1 MYHNVAY
8 TLIALE
14 QAIKEPEALN
24 DEDKK
29 YLKSLQSALL
39 HLNFAELK
47 LRTFYEDEKKNH
59 QDSTLNRSLAGM
71 SKENPEWNGSDNRDF
86 IGAQLLDAFYCLSM
100 EYCHKEFKAI
110 FEKELMVTSGV
121 VVKNIQQEHKTQR
134 NIN

>member
-1 MYHNVAY
+1 MYHNVVY

-14 QAIKEPEALN
+14 QAIKEPEVLN

-59 QDSTLNRSLAGM
+59 QDSTLNRSLALM
-71 SKENPEWNGSDNRDF
+71 NPLMIF
-86 IGAQLLDAFYCLSM
+86 IKIIKL
-100 EYCHKEFKAI
+100 
-110 FEKELMVTSGV
+110 
-121 VVKNIQQEHKTQR
+121 R
-134 NIN
+134 